1 MNILDA
7 VSHTVSKDQLRT
19 FQQEKRKNIKK
30 QTNKKNNNKTQCQ
43 QKWGS
48 RGIVT
53 WK

>member
-30 QTNKKNNNKTQCQ
+30 QTNKKTTITPNVNRN
-43 QKWGS
+43 G
-48 RGIVT
+48 GVEE
-53 WK
+53 